1 LGFELI
7 FDVVLLADFEVCFTP
22 VIELTFNVVF
32 DVPGILDAFKIIFLI
47 VLYIINRG
55 VLLSD

>member
-7 FDVVLLADFEVCFTP
+7 FDVVLSADFEVCFTP
-22 VIELTFNVVF
+22 VVELTFDVVF
-32 DVPGILDAFKIIFLI
+32 DVPGILDAFKIISLI
-47 VLYIINRG
+47 VFYIIDRG